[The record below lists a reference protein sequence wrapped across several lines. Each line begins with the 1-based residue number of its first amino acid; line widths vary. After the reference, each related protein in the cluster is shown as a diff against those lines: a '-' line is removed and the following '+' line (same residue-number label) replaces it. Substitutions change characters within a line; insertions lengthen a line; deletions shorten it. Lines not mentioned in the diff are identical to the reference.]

1 MLTSYVL
8 QYKLVGFNLPLAANW
23 LVALRFHVIFLMNAR
38 KWEPLLIISMYYFI
52 CGFYVSLT
60 FDIVYLYIYIF
71 MYLFI
76 ESRGLATLW
85 C

>member
-1 MLTSYVL
+1 
-8 QYKLVGFNLPLAANW
+8 
-23 LVALRFHVIFLMNAR
+23 
-38 KWEPLLIISMYYFI
+38 MYYFI

-60 FDIVYLYIYIF
+60 FDIVYMYTYLCI
-71 MYLFI
+71 YLFI